1 MCVKF
6 QADVS
11 DWIALSYSSID
22 GWILQQFLEY
32 YIFRLVVEKNSTM
45 AIMTDLKYAARK
57 ADGWF
62 NKSQTEKVIIVGV
75 SSSSSLLRIHLHM
88 YMSYTVADTTC

>member
-1 MCVKF
+1 
-6 QADVS
+6 
-11 DWIALSYSSID
+11 LSYSSID

-57 ADGWF
+57 ADGWI

-75 SSSSSLLRIHLHM
+75 SASSSSLLRIHLHM

>member
-1 MCVKF
+1 M
-6 QADVS
+6 
-11 DWIALSYSSID
+11 
-22 GWILQQFLEY
+22 
-32 YIFRLVVEKNSTM
+32 VEKNSTM

-75 SSSSSLLRIHLHM
+75 SSSSLLRIHLHM